1 MVDPYLPVK
10 TTYADEVNS
19 VADASGQLSVS
30 EIFGPTW
37 QGEGSSI
44 GKRCYFLRLGGCN
57 QHCVWCDTPYTWDW
71 TGRNGTVY
79 DPKRELRKFSVDD
92 LLAELALLMPDWE
105 LEVSQRAYLSKML
118 VISGGEPMLQQK
130 RLVPLARELR
140 RTGWR
145 IEIETAGTIFPL
157 PELAPFIDQF
167 NVSPKLE
174 NSGNDLKTRYK
185 GKVLEALQETGRVC
199 WKFVVM
205 DRADLSEIRH
215 IVTEHRLS
223 PVYIMPE
230 GKTEDAIHGH
240 MKDIAAAVLEEG
252 WNLTSRLQVELWG
265 NRRGV

>member
-1 MVDPYLPVK
+1 MVDPYIRI
-10 TTYADEVNS
+10 TYAEEVNK
-19 VADASGQLSVS
+19 VDEKGTGELLVS

-71 TGRNGTVY
+71 TGRNGVVF
-79 DPKRELRKFSVDD
+79 DPKQELRKFDVDEIVM
-92 LLAELALLMPDWE
+92 ELHRKMPEWE
-105 LEVSQRAYLSKML
+105 QKGGLPLL

-130 RLVPLARELR
+130 RLVPLAEELIR
-140 RTGWR
+140 RGWKL
-145 IEIETAGTIFPL
+145 EIETAGTIFPL
-157 PELAPFIDQF
+157 PALLPLISQF

-174 NSGNDLKTRYK
+174 NSGNELRLRYK
-185 GKVLEALQETGRVC
+185 GKVLDALQETGRVC

-205 DRADLSEIRH
+205 DKADLSEIRH
-215 IVTEHRLS
+215 IVTEHRLH

-240 MKDIAAAVLEEG
+240 MKEIAAAVLEEG

>member
-1 MVDPYLPVK
+1 MVDPYLPAPA
-10 TTYADEVNS
+10 TYAEEVNA
-19 VADASGQLSVS
+19 VDEKGGGELLVS

-71 TGRNGTVY
+71 TGRNGVVF
-79 DPKRELRKFSVDD
+79 DPKRELRKFAVSDIVT
-92 LLAELALLMPDWE
+92 ELRQLMPEWE
-105 LEVSQRAYLSKML
+105 RAQTATKML

-130 RLVPLARELR
+130 RLVPLAEELIR
-140 RTGWR
+140 SNWTL
-145 IEIETAGTIFPL
+145 EIETAGTIFPL
-157 PELAPFIDQF
+157 PALLPLIDQF

-174 NSGNDLKTRYK
+174 NSGNELRTRYK
-185 GKVLEALQETGRVC
+185 GKVLDALQETGRVC

-205 DRADLSEIRH
+205 ERADLHEIRH

-240 MKDIAAAVLEEG
+240 MKEIAAAVLEEG
-252 WNLTSRLQVELWG
+252 WNLTSRLQVELYG